1 MKSETRNVINQ
12 KPKSRKTKTLKE
24 MSQNPIAK
32 KIKNLKPIEKAK
44 IFKINTPLPPP
55 TKNAKLTKTLN
66 HTDRKTEI

>member
-1 MKSETRNVINQ
+1 
-12 KPKSRKTKTLKE
+12 

-32 KIKNLKPIEKAK
+32 KIKNLKPIEKTK

-66 HTDRKTEI
+66 HTDRKTVTKEKEIKEIKPSN

>member
-1 MKSETRNVINQ
+1 
-12 KPKSRKTKTLKE
+12 

-55 TKNAKLTKTLN
+55 TKNAKLKKTLN

>member
-12 KPKSRKTKTLKE
+12 KPKSQKN
-24 MSQNPIAK
+24 QNPKGNVPKPNSQENK
-32 KIKNLKPIEKAK
+32 KSETHKKAK